1 MNWGYNPPRDAGKK
15 KKREPPKHLSKLKKN
30 TTYTRAS
37 PKKQQQI
44 PKNPSRSTKIP
55 QDPSKSPKIPQFTMV
70 FWCLPHQVTL
80 IEVLNPVPSAVVVGS
95 TGSSS
100 SMKRSTYCRRAAAS
114 CGRGEAPKRKVKRG
128 GKMEKSPG
136 KTEKTMENPR
146 KFTRKNWKNQE
157 NLLISW
163 GTIWR
168 ESIEGC
174 GFQKRWIRCW
184 KRTENGTETNKS
196 WVLCHS
202 ILQWIQL
209 PYPYLRG
216 TSQES

>member
-15 KKREPPKHLSKLKKN
+15 KNGNHQNISQNLKK
-30 TTYTRAS
+30 TRHT
-37 PKKQQQI
+37 PELH
-44 PKNPSRSTKIP
+44 PKNNNKSPKIP
-55 QDPSKSPKIPQFTMV
+55 QDPPKSPKIPSKSPQNPPKIPQFTMV

-114 CGRGEAPKRKVKRG
+114 CGGERLPRERSNAGEKWRNHPGKLRKLWKTRGN
-128 GKMEKSPG
+128 SPG
-136 KTEKTMENPR
+136 KIGKTM
-146 KFTRKNWKNQE
+146 E

-174 GFQKRWIRCW
+174 GFQKRWIRC
-184 KRTENGTETNKS
+184 
-196 WVLCHS
+196 
-202 ILQWIQL
+202 
-209 PYPYLRG
+209 
-216 TSQES
+216 